1 MSHAS
6 VANYYCICM
15 YMCYQIQNPVCRI
28 NLYQLTIFQVCI
40 RCRSQMF
47 FSDFQSGILMN
58 FRFFNLSRFAG
69 FLGWKFSVI
78 IGNRNIEHDDMA
90 IEFLPQS
97 YCKIQRPQRIL
108 GTIYRNHNFL

>member
-40 RCRSQMF
+40 RCLSQMF

-69 FLGWKFSVI
+69 FLGWKFWR
-78 IGNRNIEHDDMA
+78 RNL
-90 IEFLPQS
+90 FGRLFGSGS
-97 YCKIQRPQRIL
+97 YLFRLR
-108 GTIYRNHNFL
+108 